1 MRWSGPD
8 AAPPPSRICVTGGLG
23 FVGTRLCQ
31 ALLDQGRSVRCV
43 DSLVGSYGGGT
54 GPEAAAMLAAR
65 GAEVVRA
72 HVGVAPGD
80 LVLDGADAVIH
91 LAGLPGVR
99 TRRPFAELLRENAL
113 ATERLARAAAE
124 RGARF
129 VLASTSSVYGD
140 AACVPTPEHA
150 PPAPLGAYARS
161 KLAAE
166 RACLAAVRQLGA
178 DAVIARLFTVYG
190 PGQRPD
196 MAFARWIRA
205 LAARRALPWRARAGA
220 VRDFTYVD
228 DAVAGLIAA
237 LDRGRSGEAYNV
249 SGHAP
254 IAVREALTLIE
265 QAVGRRAVLDRL
277 PASRSEARATAGCS
291 LKAAAELGYVPRTP
305 LATGIERQIAAERV
319 AASPRPPA
327 AEPAPARV
335 ARPPFGWESRAAARG
350 SESPRP
356 AAPRDAAS
364 GRG

>member
-8 AAPPPSRICVTGGLG
+8 AAPPPSRICITGGLG
-23 FVGTRLCQ
+23 FVGTRLCR

-43 DSLVGSYGGGT
+43 DSLVGRYGHGT

-72 HVGVAPGD
+72 HVGVAPDD
-80 LVLDGADAVIH
+80 LVLNGADAVIH

-99 TRRPFAELLRENAL
+99 TRRPFAELFRENAL

-124 RGARF
+124 RGARL

-140 AACVPTPEHA
+140 ATCLPTPEHA
-150 PPAPLGAYARS
+150 APAPLGAYARS

-166 RACLAAVRQLGA
+166 RACLGAVRERGA

-196 MAFARWIRA
+196 MAFARWIRG
-205 LAARRALPWRARAGA
+205 LGARRALPWRARYEA

-237 LDRGRSGEAYNV
+237 LDRGRPGETYNV

-254 IAVREALTLIE
+254 VAVREALALIE

-277 PASRSEARATAGCS
+277 PASRSEARATAGCP

-305 LATGIERQIAAERV
+305 LATGIERQIAAERIV
-319 AASPRPPA
+319 ASPGPPP
-327 AEPAPARV
+327 AEPAQARA

-350 SESPRP
+350 WGSPRP
-356 AAPRDAAS
+356 AAPRGAAT